1 MSSTITQSVGVD
13 IAKDTLDVAIL
24 PAGESFRLANDPG
37 GHRALIKRLGRFEIS
52 RIVFEATGAYHRL
65 FERALAEAGLPLVKV
80 NPRRARRFAEAT
92 GKLAKTDRCDA
103 LMLARMGAAL
113 ELEPCLPASK
123 IAQSMK
129 ELVSARDALIK
140 DRVAALNRK
149 AVALDPLIKRQ
160 LAQRLRQ
167 IDRQIQAIDNRLRTL
182 RGSDPDLT
190 LRVDIL
196 TSIPGFAEPTANT
209 LVVEAPELGRLDN
222 SQAGSLVGLAPI
234 ASDSGQTNRRR
245 SIRGGRPRA
254 RRALYMPALSAIRFN
269 PEFKAKYQAM
279 ITAGKPPKVAIVAIM
294 RKLFIL
300 ANAPI
305 RDQRK
310 WTPAAP

>member
-1 MSSTITQSVGVD
+1 MKPALAQNVGVD

-24 PAGESFRLANDPG
+24 PAGESFRVANDPG

-65 FERALAEAGLPLVKV
+65 FERALAEAGLPFVKV

-129 ELVSARDALIK
+129 ELVSARDALVK

-167 IDRQIQAIDNRLRTL
+167 IDRQIQAIDNRLR
-182 RGSDPDLT
+182 P
-190 LRVDIL
+190 
-196 TSIPGFAEPTANT
+196 ETA
-209 LVVEAPELGRLDN
+209 G
-222 SQAGSLVGLAPI
+222 AGKG
-234 ASDSGQTNRRR
+234 TRR
-245 SIRGGRPRA
+245 SDQFVLAAQSAREDAHDAQREKRGVLDQEEKLIFLD
-254 RRALYMPALSAIRFN
+254 RR
-269 PEFKAKYQAM
+269 
-279 ITAGKPPKVAIVAIM
+279 
-294 RKLFIL
+294 
-300 ANAPI
+300 
-305 RDQRK
+305 QRHVG
-310 WTPAAP
+310 

>member
-1 MSSTITQSVGVD
+1 MKPALAQNVGVD

-24 PAGESFRLANDPG
+24 PAGESFRVANDPG

-65 FERALAEAGLPLVKV
+65 FERALAEAGLPFVKV

-113 ELEPCLPASK
+113 ELEPCLPAGK

-129 ELVSARDALIK
+129 ALVDATDALVK

-149 AVALDPLIKRQ
+149 AVAIHPLIKRQ
-160 LAQRLRQ
+160 RAQRRRQ

-209 LVVEAPELGRLDN
+209 LVVEAPNPGNASTTPRLAA
-222 SQAGSLVGLAPI
+222 SSVSPPSPAAAARPI
-234 ASDSGQTNRRR
+234 AGDPSAADAREPDPP
-245 SIRGGRPRA
+245 SICQPSAPSASTLNSKPNTRP
-254 RRALYMPALSAIRFN
+254 
-269 PEFKAKYQAM
+269 
-279 ITAGKPPKVAIVAIM
+279 
-294 RKLFIL
+294 
-300 ANAPI
+300 
-305 RDQRK
+305 
-310 WTPAAP
+310 

>member
-1 MSSTITQSVGVD
+1 MKPALAQNVGVD

-24 PAGESFRLANDPG
+24 PAGESSLRVANDPG
-37 GHRALIKRLGRFEIS
+37 GHRALIKRPSLNTFYNRRELPRRQRPEAIS
-52 RIVFEATGAYHRL
+52 RPTKGSDGSRSAKFVFEATGAYHRL
-65 FERALAEAGLPLVKV
+65 FERALAEAGLPFVKV

-129 ELVSARDALIK
+129 ELVSARDALVK

-167 IDRQIQAIDNRLRTL
+167 IDRQIQAIDQSAPQNPARLRP
-182 RGSDPDLT
+182 RPD
-190 LRVDIL
+190 
-196 TSIPGFAEPTANT
+196 A
-209 LVVEAPELGRLDN
+209 
-222 SQAGSLVGLAPI
+222 
-234 ASDSGQTNRRR
+234 
-245 SIRGGRPRA
+245 A
-254 RRALYMPALSAIRFN
+254 RRYPHQHSRLRRAH
-269 PEFKAKYQAM
+269 
-279 ITAGKPPKVAIVAIM
+279 
-294 RKLFIL
+294 RKH
-300 ANAPI
+300 P
-305 RDQRK
+305 RR
-310 WTPAAP
+310 

>member
-1 MSSTITQSVGVD
+1 
-13 IAKDTLDVAIL
+13 
-24 PAGESFRLANDPG
+24 
-37 GHRALIKRLGRFEIS
+37 
-52 RIVFEATGAYHRL
+52 
-65 FERALAEAGLPLVKV
+65 
-80 NPRRARRFAEAT
+80 
-92 GKLAKTDRCDA
+92 
-103 LMLARMGAAL
+103 MLARAWAPPSNSVSPSGQQNRPVHEGAGQRQRT
-113 ELEPCLPASK
+113 PPA
-123 IAQSMK
+123 
-129 ELVSARDALIK
+129 K

-149 AVALDPLIKRQ
+149 AVALDPPSNVR

-209 LVVEAPELGRLDN
+209 LVVEASELGYRTIPRPVA
-222 SQAGSLVGLAPI
+222 SSVSPPI
-234 ASDSGQTNRRR
+234 ASDSVGQTNRRR
-245 SIRGGRPRA
+245 SIRRRTPASQTRP
-254 RRALYMPALSAIRFN
+254 LYASPQRPSASTLN
-269 PEFKAKYQAM
+269 LKATYEMAM

-300 ANAPI
+300 ANALI

>member
-1 MSSTITQSVGVD
+1 MKPALAQNVGVD

-65 FERALAEAGLPLVKV
+65 FERALAEAGLPFVKV

-129 ELVSARDALIK
+129 ELVSARDALVK

-167 IDRQIQAIDNRLRTL
+167 IDRQISPSPPQTPSSLRRPSSGAST
-182 RGSDPDLT
+182 
-190 LRVDIL
+190 
-196 TSIPGFAEPTANT
+196 IPRPVASSVSPPSPATA
-209 LVVEAPELGRLDN
+209 AR
-222 SQAGSLVGLAPI
+222 PI
-234 ASDSGQTNRRR
+234 AGDPSAADA
-245 SIRGGRPRA
+245 RA
-254 RRALYMPALSAIRFN
+254 
-269 PEFKAKYQAM
+269 
-279 ITAGKPPKVAIVAIM
+279 
-294 RKLFIL
+294 
-300 ANAPI
+300 
-305 RDQRK
+305 
-310 WTPAAP
+310 PAAPPICQPSQ

>member
-1 MSSTITQSVGVD
+1 MKPALAQNVGVD

-65 FERALAEAGLPLVKV
+65 FERALAEAGLPFVKV

-129 ELVSARDALIK
+129 ELVSARDALVK

-182 RGSDPDLT
+182 RGSDPAPPPPLA
-190 LRVDIL
+190 LRVD
-196 TSIPGFAEPTANT
+196 TPPSIPGSADPTANPP
-209 LVVEAPELGRLDN
+209 VVEAPELGRLDN
-222 SQAGSLVGLAPI
+222 SQAGSLVGLA
-234 ASDSGQTNRRR
+234 
-245 SIRGGRPRA
+245 
-254 RRALYMPALSAIRFN
+254 
-269 PEFKAKYQAM
+269 
-279 ITAGKPPKVAIVAIM
+279 
-294 RKLFIL
+294 
-300 ANAPI
+300 
-305 RDQRK
+305 
-310 WTPAAP
+310 